1 MGEPDRTAGG
11 RRRRP
16 ARAPSIRDVAGL
28 AGVSV
33 AVGDDLRATRLLG
46 AAEALGETV
55 DAAFLVHHE
64 RRERALAATR
74 AGLDDAAFAAAWA
87 AGRALSPEG
96 IAALVAEFSR
106 TRE

>member
-1 MGEPDRTAGG
+1 VTGAL
-11 RRRRP
+11 
-16 ARAPSIRDVAGL
+16 AGL

-46 AAEALGETV
+46 AAAALGETV
-55 DAAFLVHHE
+55 DAVFPVHHE
-64 RRERALAATR
+64 RYERALAATR

-106 TRE
+106 IRE